1 MLESDHTTIACV
13 SGFLVNMLQG
23 RLQLVTPVPGSER
36 WPLGYRV
43 LSERFFRRSDEFR
56 EGLQRMIDQHVLE
69 SPAPKL
75 PIRFRRDL
83 QYEAGNRC
91 FHLRSRNMEH
101 RVLDDIAPTSVGH
114 LIAYGNCTASE
125 LVRQVTTDGTS
136 VLAVADLL
144 DQLCTAGVIEED
156 LDDSFAWQTSSPVT
170 ALSSGSG

>member
-1 MLESDHTTIACV
+1 MLESDHTTIAFV

-69 SPAPKL
+69 IPAPKL

-101 RVLDDIAPTSVGH
+101 RVQDDIAPTSVGH

-144 DQLCTAGVIEED
+144 DQLCTAGGD
-156 LDDSFAWQTSSPVT
+156 
-170 ALSSGSG
+170 

>member
-1 MLESDHTTIACV
+1 MLESDHTTIAFV

-56 EGLQRMIDQHVLE
+56 EGLQRMIDQHVL
-69 SPAPKL
+69 
-75 PIRFRRDL
+75 
-83 QYEAGNRC
+83 EAGNRC

-144 DQLCTAGVIEED
+144 DQLCTAGGD
-156 LDDSFAWQTSSPVT
+156 
-170 ALSSGSG
+170 